1 MSVERILVVEDE
13 RIVALEIKDTLV
25 QLGYE
30 VVASTSTGEDAIAQA
45 DAHRPDL
52 VLMDIHLKGEMDG
65 IDAADT
71 IWNSFAIPVIYL
83 TANADGETLQRA
95 KITEPYGYLIKPFE
109 ESELHTTIEMAMYRS
124 RMERKLNAHRHY
136 LETVLL
142 SIGDA
147 VIVIDSDNRVTFMN
161 PVAEQLS
168 GIVLADAAGKDVSTV
183 LVAYHE
189 DGVTP
194 IAPPLDLLGQL
205 SGKCVNGQHAYLDTL
220 NGGRLAIQFG
230 IAPLHDDGDGVQ
242 GAVITF
248 RDVTEAKRARDEITR
263 LKEFN
268 EGIIANMSEGVVV
281 QDVHGKFTF
290 VNPAACEML
299 GYTMEE
305 MLGQSNQLIIPENIQ
320 GFIDGIDIARKEGQ
334 ASRYEIELRHK
345 NGRKVAVWVSGS
357 PRYDAGEYAGTLA
370 VFMDI
375 TDIKAAERGMAK
387 RQRYLESVL
396 RNAPNAIITVDP
408 AQNVLEWNPGAEAMF
423 GYAREEALGKH
434 IDELLAG
441 QDLSEE
447 AHRFTHQIENG
458 EPLHPA
464 ETVRYSKDG
473 SSLHVVVAGSPIW
486 DGDVNEGGVAVY
498 TDISRLKKAEEDL
511 KRYAEDL
518 EMAKVAQEQATE
530 QLIQLVEDFDVA
542 KRKAEEATKTKSEF
556 LANMSHEIRTPMN
569 GIMGMTD
576 LLLETEVKPIQREY
590 LDAVKISAESLL
602 TIINDILDFS
612 KIEAGR
618 LDFERI
624 DFSLRD
630 CLGDAVHTVAFKA
643 AEKDLELVYHVLSNV
658 PDALIGDPSR
668 VRQILLNLI
677 SNAVKFTTD
686 GEVVLRVE
694 EISRQTNEVE
704 LHFSVMDTGIGIPA
718 EKQAMIFEAFTQADG
733 STTRKFGGTGLGLA
747 ISSKLVEMMDGR
759 VWVES
764 PVPHDGPGGAGSMFH
779 FTAKFGLGRELEK
792 VEERRIMQS
801 MNGHRV
807 LIVDDNA
814 TNRRVLEDMVQT
826 WGLIPEVVPGG
837 QEALEALDRADAQK
851 RLHRLILTDMNMPG
865 LSGLDMSE
873 RIRADRRFDE
883 VVIIM
888 LSSSMQKEDAERLA
902 AVGITSSM
910 SKPVRQSELL
920 HVLIQQAGHLGEAH
934 VDQKTCATQSEQ
946 SVSAA
951 QAEKVESS
959 TVKLLLAEDNKVN
972 RKLAETLLGRRGY
985 EVHSVGDGRE
995 AVEAYRTQYF
1005 DLILMDVQ
1013 MPEMDGMRATAAIR
1027 ELEERTGE
1035 HIPIIA
1041 MTAHA
1046 MKGDR
1051 EKCLA
1056 GGMDDYVSKPMKA
1069 QILYETIERVL
1080 ANDGV
1085 QPAPKKEKANMEMDL
1100 SRAMEAV
1107 DGDAELLKELLDEFI
1122 EEIPNQL
1129 AELRAVLAEKDADQ
1143 VERKAH
1149 SLKGA
1154 IGNFG
1159 ASSVVDLAF
1168 ELESRGREGHLDGAD
1183 LVLDKLEHELN
1194 QFKMF
1199 FSTPEWESAL

>member
-13 RIVALEIKDTLV
+13 RIVALEIKDTLT

-30 VVASTSTGEDAIAQA
+30 VVASTSTGEEAVTQA
-45 DAHRPDL
+45 EAHRPDL

-65 IDAADT
+65 IEAADT
-71 IWNSFAIPVIYL
+71 IWSSFAIPVIYL
-83 TANADGETLQRA
+83 TANADEETLQRA

-109 ESELHTTIEMAMYRS
+109 ENELHTTIEMAMYRS

-147 VIVIDSDNRVTFMN
+147 VIVIDSDSHITFMN
-161 PVAEQLS
+161 PVAEKLS
-168 GIVLADAAGKDVSTV
+168 GVVLADAAGKPIKEV
-183 LVAYHE
+183 LTAFHD
-189 DGVTP
+189 DGRTP
-194 IAPPLDLLGQL
+194 IDAPLELLAGAQDQPINGEQAFLDNV
-205 SGKCVNGQHAYLDTL
+205 SGE
-220 NGGRLAIQFG
+220 RLVIQFG
-230 IAPLHDDGDGVQ
+230 VAPLHNDGKGIQ

-248 RDVTEAKRARDEITR
+248 RDITEARRARDEITR

-268 EGIIANMSEGVVV
+268 ESIIENMSEGVVV
-281 QDVHGKFTF
+281 QNVDGEFTF
-290 VNPAACEML
+290 VNPAACDML
-299 GYTMEE
+299 GYSQEE
-305 MLGQSNQLIIPENIQ
+305 MLAETHRLIIPEEMM
-320 GFIDGIDIARKEGQ
+320 GFIEAIDRVREGGKP
-334 ASRYEIELRHK
+334 SRYEIELLHK
-345 NGRKVAVWVSGS
+345 NGRRIEVWVSGS
-357 PRYDAGEYAGTLA
+357 PRYASGKYAGTLA
-370 VFMDI
+370 VFTDI
-375 TDIKAAERGMAK
+375 TDIKAAEVEMAK

-423 GYAREEALGKH
+423 GYMREEALGKH
-434 IDELLAG
+434 IDDMLAG
-441 QDLSEE
+441 PENMEE
-447 AHRFTHQIENG
+447 AHAYTNRIEAGMSLAPSETTRF
-458 EPLHPA
+458 
-464 ETVRYSKDG
+464 RKDG
-473 SSLHVVVAGSPIW
+473 SSIHVVVAGSPIW
-486 DGDVNEGGVAVY
+486 NGDVNEGGVAVY

-511 KRYAEDL
+511 KKYAEDL
-518 EMAKVAQEQATE
+518 EMAKAAQERATE

-576 LLLETEVKPIQREY
+576 LMLETELGPIQREY

-643 AEKDLELVYHVLSNV
+643 AEKDLELVYHVLSDV
-658 PDALIGDPSR
+658 PDALVGDPSR
-668 VRQILLNLI
+668 VRQVLLNLI
-677 SNAVKFTTD
+677 SNAVKFTED

-694 EISRQTNEVE
+694 EAQRFENEVE
-704 LHFSVMDTGIGIPA
+704 LHFSVMDTGIGIPE

-747 ISSKLVEMMDGR
+747 ISSKLVEIMGGK

-764 PVPHDGPGGAGSMFH
+764 PVPHDGPGGLGSKFH
-779 FTAKFGLGRELEK
+779 FTARFGLGREIQKE
-792 VEERRIMQS
+792 EERRILKAMS
-801 MNGHRV
+801 GRRV

-814 TNRRVLEDMVQT
+814 TNRRVLEDMVQP
-826 WGLIPEVVPGG
+826 WGLIPETVAGG
-837 QEALEALDRADAQK
+837 LEALEALDRAYQQQ
-851 RLHRLILTDMNMPG
+851 RPHGLILTDMNMPG
-865 LSGLDMSE
+865 LDGLAMAS
-873 RIRADRRFDE
+873 RIRTDPRFDE
-883 VVIIM
+883 VTMIM
-888 LSSSMQKEDAERLA
+888 LSSSSRKEDAGRMENLGIA
-902 AVGITSSM
+902 AAM

-920 HVLIQQAGHLGEAH
+920 HVLIQNAGTAGEQIENSTAAE
-934 VDQKTCATQSEQ
+934 VDATGGAKVVEREPA
-946 SVSAA
+946 SV
-951 QAEKVESS
+951 KI
-959 TVKLLLAEDNKVN
+959 LLAEDNKVN

-985 EVHSVGDGRE
+985 AVHSVGDGRE
-995 AVEAYRTQYF
+995 AVDTYRSQHF

-1027 ELEERTGE
+1027 QLEETTKE

-1069 QILYETIERVL
+1069 QILYETIERVM
-1080 ANDGV
+1080 AADSDSTASV
-1085 QPAPKKEKANMEMDL
+1085 VSIPEMEMDL
-1100 SRAMEAV
+1100 SRAMDAV
-1107 DGDAELLKELLDEFI
+1107 DGDTELLRELVEEFI
-1122 EEIPNQL
+1122 EEIPKQM
-1129 AELRAVLAEKDADQ
+1129 ADLRDVLAEGDADQ

-1154 IGNFG
+1154 VGNFG
-1159 ASSVVDLAF
+1159 AVTVFDLAY
-1168 ELESRGREGHLDGAD
+1168 ELENRGREHRLDGAD
-1183 LVLDKLEHELN
+1183 AVLDQLEHELN
-1194 QFKMF
+1194 QFKLF
-1199 FSTPEWESAL
+1199 FATPDWETAL